1 MKSGEEKTVDGKN
14 IIKKAI
20 LSQKTGEKIVIEK
33 PVEVKPQETSISP
46 LEQEAKKYKSAE
58 EFVKK
63 IQNESN
69 IGKQGKLQEI
79 PLNKIKGTDYPE
91 LDNALLTGKLSFDE
105 ADSFLPDNELLS
117 ENGKVTMPIEVIKNN
132 DGTYSLQ
139 AGNHRVSQQLING
152 QKTIFAN
159 VSNEKGFSTES
170 QLIDIWNKSQPS
182 TPQGGVEQKV
192 ETKPKE
198 VSVPREQL
206 PVGKGEIKAT
216 ALESR
221 VKGTQN
227 LVKGAT
233 PEQLEAL
240 GLEGTN
246 TAHNDQQL
254 ADAAKYVADN
264 QEEAI
269 KVLTGEIPA
278 PKGIL
283 RNAILSAMVD
293 QGNKDTALGVKL
305 SGLFSKRYGQE
316 IQILSTINPNSP
328 VKLLSELYKVNEA
341 RIQKRYGGKTV
352 KEISTK
358 LEGKMKD
365 VAKKA
370 KKYDWNDFISSID
383 TC

>member
-1 MKSGEEKTVDGKN
+1 LKTNPLRILDSKEEKTIEGKN
-14 IIKKAI
+14 LIKMAIDAQNKGINLRLGPPDTKLLESINPSSKGKGEGFTMTDKADKNKIEIAKKLNTYTNAKESYTKNPTPTTLKRFQKAKIIVDELKN
-20 LSQKTGEKIVIEK
+20 TGFVETKVEK
-33 PVEVKPQETSISP
+33 PVI
-46 LEQEAKKYKSAE
+46 EAKTTTPLSLKSPE
-58 EFVKK
+58 GV
-63 IQNESN
+63 
-69 IGKQGKLQEI
+69 IGK
-79 PLNKIKGTDYPE
+79 
-91 LDNALLTGKLSFDE
+91 A
-105 ADSFLPDNELLS
+105 S
-117 ENGKVTMPIEVIKNN
+117 EGVV
-132 DGTYSLQ
+132 
-139 AGNHRVSQQLING
+139 
-152 QKTIFAN
+152 
-159 VSNEKGFSTES
+159 
-170 QLIDIWNKSQPS
+170 QPS
-182 TPQGGVEQKV
+182 IEQV
-192 ETKPKE
+192 KPKE

-216 ALESR
+216 ALEAR
-221 VKGTQN
+221 VKGTQD